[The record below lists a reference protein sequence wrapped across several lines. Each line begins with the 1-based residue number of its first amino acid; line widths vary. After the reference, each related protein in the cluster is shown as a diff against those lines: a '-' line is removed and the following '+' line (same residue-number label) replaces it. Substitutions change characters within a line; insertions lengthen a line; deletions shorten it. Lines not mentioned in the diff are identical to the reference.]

1 MLIVFAGLPGT
12 GKSTLARGLARGL
25 GAVHLRIDSI
35 EQAIANAR
43 AADAAGAAN
52 TGAGAGA
59 NPGLERGPVGAEGYA
74 AAYAIAEDNLRLGLT
89 IVADCVNPLG
99 ITRDSWRD
107 IGIRVGVPVIEIETV
122 CSDLIKHQR
131 RIESRQADIPGHTL
145 PTWQAVLAR
154 KYEPWSRERVVID
167 TARLTV
173 AQALGTLTELAASK
187 KRAG

>member
-12 GKSTLARGLARGL
+12 GKSTLSRGLARGL

-35 EQAIANAR
+35 EQAIARAR
-43 AADAAGAAN
+43 AADPAN
-52 TGAGAGA
+52 TSASASAG
-59 NPGLERGPVGAEGYA
+59 PIGAEGYA

-89 IVADCVNPLG
+89 VVADCVNPLG

-107 IGIRVGVPVIEIETV
+107 IGTRVGVPVIEIETL

-154 KYEPWSRERVVID
+154 EYEPWSRERVVID

-173 AQALGTLTELAASK
+173 AQALSTLTELAAAK
-187 KRAG
+187 RRAG

>member
-12 GKSTLARGLARGL
+12 GKSTLSRGLARGL

-35 EQAIANAR
+35 EQAIIRAR
-43 AADAAGAAN
+43 AADP
-52 TGAGAGA
+52 A
-59 NPGLERGPVGAEGYA
+59 NPAGTADPAGTDRGPVGAEGYA

-107 IGIRVGVPVIEIETV
+107 IGTRVGVPVIEIETV

-131 RIESRQADIPGHTL
+131 RIESRQPDIAGHTL
-145 PTWQAVLAR
+145 PTWQSVLAR
-154 KYEPWSRERVVID
+154 EYEPWNRERLVID

-173 AQALGTLTELAASK
+173 AQALSTLTELAASK
-187 KRAG
+187 RRAG

>member
-12 GKSTLARGLARGL
+12 GKTTLSRGLARGL

-35 EQAIANAR
+35 EQAIAHAR
-43 AADAAGAAN
+43 AADPASA
-52 TGAGAGA
+52 
-59 NPGLERGPVGAEGYA
+59 ERAPVGPEGYA

-99 ITRDSWRD
+99 ITRDSWRA
-107 IGIRVGVPVIEIETV
+107 IGTRVGVPVIEIETV

-131 RIESRQADIPGHTL
+131 RIESRQPDIAGHTL
-145 PTWQAVLAR
+145 PTWQSVLAR
-154 KYEPWSRERVVID
+154 EYEPWNRERLVID

-187 KRAG
+187 RRVTPTPP

>member
-12 GKSTLARGLARGL
+12 GKTTLSRGLARGL
-25 GAVHLRIDSI
+25 GAVHLRIDSV

-43 AADAAGAAN
+43 AANA
-52 TGAGAGA
+52 
-59 NPGLERGPVGAEGYA
+59 EHGPVGAEGYA
-74 AAYAIAEDNLRLGLT
+74 AAYAVAEDNLRLGLT

-107 IGIRVGVPVIEIETV
+107 IGTRVGVPVIEVETV
-122 CSDLIKHQR
+122 CSDLVKHQR
-131 RIESRQADIPGHTL
+131 RIESRQPDIAGQTL
-145 PTWQAVLAR
+145 PTWQEVLAR
-154 KYEPWSRERVVID
+154 EYEPWSRERLVID

-173 AQALGTLTELAASK
+173 AQALSTLTELAASK